1 MFGKSNDTEPAM
13 KPPPSKSPS
22 VLGPTLTFKGEL
34 SADEDLVI
42 QATVEGTIAHQKKK
56 ITIGEQGKV
65 RAHIEAST
73 IIVEGTV
80 EGDLHG
86 DEVVIIKKTANVS
99 GNVFAPRITLEE
111 GATFNGRIEMKQ
123 KDPVQSAEPSSKQ
136 RRKQELAGSVGVR
149 ARTAE

>member
-1 MFGKSNDTEPAM
+1 MFSKSNDTEPAM

-34 SADEDLVI
+34 SGDEDLVI
-42 QATVEGTIAHQKKK
+42 QATVEGTIAYQKKK

-65 RAHIEAST
+65 RADIEALV

-86 DEVVIIKKTANVS
+86 VEAVIIKKTANVS
-99 GNVFAPRITLEE
+99 GNLFAPQITLEE

-123 KDPVQSAEPSSKQ
+123 KGPVQSAEPSSKQ

-149 ARTAE
+149 ARAAE